1 MVTGKKKKEDGVS
14 SDWKASQDLPPGWML
29 RLTSGGKAAGA
40 ERKKRTYT
48 YIRDPKGRTF
58 FGRKQALQ
66 FMLERGYNTAEVELM
81 RGGLLHEGWSDH
93 HLLPKGWKMR
103 GQGATVD
110 FLTEQAEVIKTENNA
125 IKFIKSNFPP
135 DTEQRFKT
143 FVENN
148 TKKRRI
154 SNFEFHDDES
164 LPKGWKSRGAIKLGK
179 PGTGFYLLSP
189 TNEQFS
195 ARRVALRFFQHRF
208 VLFSDLD

>member
-29 RLTSGGKAAGA
+29 RLTSGGKAGGA
-40 ERKKRTYT
+40 ETKKRTYT

-66 FMLERGYNTAEVELM
+66 FMLERGYNTDEVEKM

-103 GQGATVD
+103 GQGPTVN

-135 DTEQRFKT
+135 DIVEKFKT

-154 SNFEFHDDES
+154 LNFEFHADDS
-164 LPKGWKSRGAIKLGK
+164 LPEGWKSRGAIKLGK

-208 VLFSDLD
+208 VFF

>member
-1 MVTGKKKKEDGVS
+1 MS

-29 RLTSGGKAAGA
+29 RLTSGGKDGGA
-40 ERKKRTYT
+40 ETKKRTYT

-103 GQGATVD
+103 GQGATVN

-125 IKFIKSNFPP
+125 IKFYQI
-135 DTEQRFKT
+135 Q
-143 FVENN
+143 
-148 TKKRRI
+148 
-154 SNFEFHDDES
+154 
-164 LPKGWKSRGAIKLGK
+164 LPS
-179 PGTGFYLLSP
+179 
-189 TNEQFS
+189 
-195 ARRVALRFFQHRF
+195 
-208 VLFSDLD
+208 